1 MEIRVGQTIYTV
13 RREQF
18 EGEAGNNGATYTDS
32 SQIIIAPLISDG
44 VYRTTLLHEVMHT
57 CANFAGIENKDK
69 LTEEEFIT
77 RIAPV
82 FLMVLADNP
91 ELVAELLKHETA

>member
-1 MEIRVGQTIYTV
+1 MEIRVGQTTYTV

-32 SQIIIAPLISDG
+32 SQILIAPLLSRG
-44 VYRTTLLHEVMHT
+44 KYRETLLHETLHT
-57 CANFAGIENKDK
+57 CAHFAGVENKQR

-77 RIAPV
+77 RLAPV
-82 FLMVLADNP
+82 LLMVLADNP
-91 ELVAELLKHETA
+91 ELLKELL